1 MYRKS
6 ILLLEYALRHPLF
19 YFSFVPKK
27 VKVKM
32 FSEVDKYMNSMRIT
46 AKQEFQACMAL
57 KGQPLVKHI
66 SISDECLQKSALIL
80 KH

>member
-1 MYRKS
+1 
-6 ILLLEYALRHPLF
+6 
-19 YFSFVPKK
+19 
-27 VKVKM
+27 M

-57 KGQPLVKHI
+57 KGHPLVKHI